1 MGNVFISHR
10 GADTSDAQKLGDAIR
25 AAGHTVWLDVWEI
38 GIGDSVVKQINEG
51 LEGATYVVVCYS
63 SSGVEA
69 PWMGREWMSALAGQL
84 NGKGIKLLPV
94 RLRGGGAPAILEDIK
109 YADLVKDW
117 DGGVLE
123 LLRAIR

>member
-10 GADTSDAQKLGDAIR
+10 GADTSDAERLGDAIR
-25 AAGHTVWLDVWEI
+25 AAGHAVWLDVWKI

-51 LEGATYVVVCYS
+51 LEGAAYVVVCYS

-69 PWMGREWMSALAGQL
+69 PWMGKEWMAALAGQL

-94 RLRGGGAPAILEDIK
+94 RLTGGDPPPILQDIK
-109 YADLVKDW
+109 YADLVKNW
-117 DGGVLE
+117 DRGVAE